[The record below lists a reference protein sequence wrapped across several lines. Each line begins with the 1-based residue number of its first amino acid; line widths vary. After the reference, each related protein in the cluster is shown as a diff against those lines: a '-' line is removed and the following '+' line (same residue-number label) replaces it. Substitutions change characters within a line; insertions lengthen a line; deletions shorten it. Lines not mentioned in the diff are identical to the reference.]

1 MYGRSRSRDL
11 CVAWLRAGA
20 QKWNCSTFGGGN
32 PLFRTNGEPEKEGAK
47 RSQISLLTHQISL
60 VNYRICL
67 PDTRLIP
74 FFWPD
79 FGGL

>member
-20 QKWNCSTFGGGN
+20 QKWNSSTFLGGESSLPN
-32 PLFRTNGEPEKEGAK
+32 QRRAGERGAK

-79 FGGL
+79 FGRL